1 MRIKDVIHGEIYIS
15 DDLIKSLI
23 QTFEFQRLRKIKQLG
38 VTNYVFP
45 GAEHTRYI
53 HSLGVYH
60 ITNKILSSLKHKG
73 NDFTKEEEISLKVAA
88 LLHDVG
94 HGPLSHAAEGF
105 FNYSHEDYTIEI
117 IKDPTTEINKVLTKF
132 NKDNNMEI
140 IKNVELFIKKEHKN
154 KALNSIISSTVD
166 ADRMDYLLRDSYYTG
181 AVYGNVD
188 INRLISYM
196 ELSDNKIVF
205 DQKALHTLEDF
216 ILSRYHMFIQVF
228 LNEKSL
234 IYEKIIGKILKRVK
248 VLKEEN
254 YEFKTDIS
262 VFEILF
268 QKPLKVSDYIKVN
281 DFNFMNTISNFYYE
295 DDQVLRNLSSLLEKR
310 MLFTKEIKSEDNL
323 DNKIF
328 IGGINDTVYSEKEP
342 IFIKM
347 ENKEEFLIEE
357 VSQIFDFCKKD
368 LRIVVE
374 EKVFQL
380 EFSDEI

>member
-1 MRIKDVIHGEIYIS
+1 MRIKDVIHGEIHIE
-15 DDLIKSLI
+15 DDLIKNLI

-60 ITNKILSSLKHKG
+60 ISDKILKSLKEKG
-73 NDFTKEEEISLKVAA
+73 NKFKKEDEISLRVAA

-105 FNYSHEDYTIEI
+105 FNYSHEDYTIKI
-117 IKDPTTEINKVLTKF
+117 IKDKSTEINKVLTKF
-132 NKDNNMEI
+132 DKKNNYSI
-140 IKNVELFIKKEHKN
+140 IDNVEKFIKKEHQN
-154 KALNSIISSTVD
+154 EALTSIISSTVD

-196 ELSDNKIVF
+196 EYIDNKLVF
-205 DQKALHTLEDF
+205 DIKALHTLEDF

-248 VLKEEN
+248 ELKEED
-254 YEFKTDIS
+254 FKFKNETE
-262 VFEILF
+262 VFDILF
-268 QKPLKVSDYIKVN
+268 QKPLRVKDYIKIN
-281 DFNFMNTISNFYYE
+281 DFNFMNAISNFYYE
-295 DDQVLRNLSSLLEKR
+295 DDQTLRQLSSLLEKR
-310 MLFTKEIKSEDNL
+310 MLFTKKTNRNLSGDDIIHINKIEDN
-323 DNKIF
+323 
-328 IGGINDTVYSEKEP
+328 VYNQKEP
-342 IFIKM
+342 IYIKD
-347 ENKEEFLIEE
+347 ENGNIVLIEE
-357 VSQIFDFCKKD
+357 ISQIFKFCKES

-374 EKVFQL
+374 PKTFKL
-380 EFSDEI
+380 EFDNEI

>member
-1 MRIKDVIHGEIYIS
+1 MRIKDVIHGEIHIS

-60 ITNKILSSLKHKG
+60 ISNKIIDCLKQKGNSFSNEEEMSLKA
-73 NDFTKEEEISLKVAA
+73 SA
-88 LLHDVG
+88 LLHDIG

-105 FNYSHEDYTIEI
+105 FNYSHEDYTIKI
-117 IKDPTTEINKVLTKF
+117 IKDSNTEINKILLEYEKENNV
-132 NKDNNMEI
+132 NIIDNIE
-140 IKNVELFIKKEHKN
+140 KFIKKTHPN

-188 INRLISYM
+188 IDRLISYM
-196 ELSDNKIVF
+196 ELEDNKIVF
-205 DQKALHTLEDF
+205 DEKALHTLEDF

-234 IYEKIIGKILKRVK
+234 IYEKIIGKILNRVK
-248 VLKEEN
+248 VLKDEG
-254 YEFKTDIS
+254 YKFKTDIA

-295 DDQVLRNLSSLLEKR
+295 EDDILRGLSSLLEKR
-310 MLFTKEIKSEDNL
+310 MLFTKEVDKDLNV
-323 DNKIF
+323 DNKIV
-328 IGGINDTVYSEKEP
+328 IGGIKDTVYSSKEAIYIKRGKESIP
-342 IFIKM
+342 I
-347 ENKEEFLIEE
+347 ENI
-357 VSQIFDFCKKD
+357 SQIFDFCKKT
-368 LRIVVE
+368 LRITVE
-374 EKVFQL
+374 EKTFQL
-380 EFSDEI
+380 EFSNES